1 MKFSKAEKQVLYL
14 MLFKDKIKG
23 DANEEAFEKIG
34 KIYFGEQLE
43 KLSGAFKTLEE
54 RKLLR
59 NKNGVYSL
67 TKQGDVAAKKIE
79 KDFQIDRYTFSYL
92 ESEKSRAFASYCEKV
107 YGKYLCQINL
117 TNMEEIE
124 KLIEIL
130 KIDENNN
137 VLELG
142 CGIGRIT
149 EHISD
154 VTGAKLTG
162 IDFADKV
169 IEYANSR
176 AVKKRERLIF
186 KVMDMEELD
195 FPTNSFDTI
204 ICIDSLYSVNNLENI
219 IKKAKEV
226 LISKGQMGIVFG
238 NNGKH
243 KKLLQPE
250 ETKLGLVLKKLSLKY
265 EVYNLTENIHKL
277 WNKSKKAAEEF
288 KSEFE
293 NEGNLNF
300 YKSLLAHAKAN
311 LKNIDYASHYIYHIR
326 I

>member
-238 NNGKH
+238 NNEKH